1 MKQSSTRLVISLIIG
16 LVSVILPAA
25 GHSAAQGAPPWSRKA
40 DESLLAATAGGA
52 SAEFLVV
59 LNEQA
64 DLSAAVDVRN
74 KTARGRLVYE
84 TLTAVATRNQAPLR
98 ALLDARGVEYRPYWV
113 HNMIWVRGGREL
125 VQTLAAR
132 TDVSHVYANT
142 WQRAQLPLQGE
153 PPAEERNPGDIQWN
167 IALVNAP
174 AVWAKGFTGQGAV
187 IGGQD
192 TGYDWQHPALMRQY
206 RGWNGSAADHNYNW
220 HDAIHQEDPA
230 EGSTNP
236 CGLDAPAPCDDKGHG
251 THTMGT
257 MVGATDDMR
266 IGMAPG
272 AQWIGCRNMESNWGS
287 PVTYA
292 ECYEWFIAPYP
303 IGGDSFTDGDP
314 AKAPHVI
321 SNSWSCP
328 EIEGCTTIDILHQ
341 VVEAVTAAG
350 IVTVHSAG
358 NSGPSCNSID
368 TPPALYDASFT
379 VGATTRYDDIATFS
393 SRGPVTADGSGRL
406 KPDIVAPG
414 QNVLSSYPGG
424 QYAYLD
430 GTSMAAPHVAGLVGL
445 LIAADPRL
453 AGDVAQL
460 ESIITQSALHLT
472 SDQGCGA
479 DSPTS
484 VPNNVYGWGRIDA
497 LAAFKLL
504 DVPEFPYRKWLS
516 VILGPEDVISND

>member
-1 MKQSSTRLVISLIIG
+1 MKQSSTRLVISLLVG
-16 LVSVILPAA
+16 LVSIILPAA
-25 GHSAAQGAPPWSRKA
+25 GHSSVQGSAVWGRKA
-40 DESLLAATAGGA
+40 DESLLAGTAAG
-52 SAEFLVV
+52 SSTEFLVV

-64 DLSAAVDVRN
+64 DLSATAEVRE

-84 TLTAVATRNQAPLR
+84 TLTTVAARSQAPLR
-98 ALLDARGVEYRPYWV
+98 ALLDARGVDYRPYWV
-113 HNMIWVRGGREL
+113 NNMIWVRGGRDL
-125 VQTLAAR
+125 IQTLAAR
-132 TDVSHVYANT
+132 PDVAHVYANE
-142 WQRAQLPLQGE
+142 WERAQLPVPSG
-153 PPAEERNPGDIQWN
+153 PPVYGRDAGSIEWN

-174 AVWAKGFTGQGAV
+174 DVWAEGFTGQGAV

-192 TGYDWQHPALMRQY
+192 TGYDWQHPALMQRY
-206 RGWNGSAADHNYNW
+206 RGWDGVTADHNYNW

-230 EGSTNP
+230 SGFPNP
-236 CGLDAPAPCDDKGHG
+236 CGLDAPAPCDDSGHG

-257 MVGATDDMR
+257 MVGETPEMQ

-272 AQWIGCRNMESNWGS
+272 AEWIGCRNMESNWGS
-287 PVTYA
+287 PITYA

-303 IGGDSFTDGDP
+303 IGGDSFTDGNP
-314 AKAPHVI
+314 AQAPHVI
-321 SNSWSCP
+321 NNSWSCP
-328 EIEGCTTIDILHQ
+328 EIEGCTTIDILRD

-350 IVTVHSAG
+350 IVTVNSAA
-358 NSGPSCNSID
+358 NSGPSCGTID
-368 TPPALYDASFT
+368 TPPAVYDASFT
-379 VGATTRYDDIATFS
+379 VGATTSYDDIATFS
-393 SRGPVTADGSGRL
+393 SRGPVTADNSGRL

-414 QNVLSSYPGG
+414 QTILSSYANG
-424 QYAYLD
+424 QYVYLS

-445 LIAADPRL
+445 LISADPRL

-472 SDQGCGA
+472 SEQACGA

-504 DVPEFPYRKWLS
+504 DVPEFTYRKWLS
-516 VILGPEDVISND
+516 VIMGP